1 MNATFLTLGKPI
13 QFPVGCFLQLW
24 GKQNLCLQLIRD
36 CKKTSIANELCYHMF
51 CQNKQKKWNASTN
64 NWLSTSTS
72 EANYKAFMWSHALE
86 AMQNL
91 KSTEGHGWMKNGEL
105 LVPQPITKALAPVNL
120 LSDSEESCEEST
132 FEEELLNS
140 WHMRHPYLRG

>member
-1 MNATFLTLGKPI
+1 MNAMFLTLGKPI

-24 GKQNLCLQLIRD
+24 QKQNLCLQLIHD
-36 CKKTSIANELCYHMF
+36 CKKTSIADELCYHMF
-51 CQNKQKKWNASTN
+51 CQTKQKKRNASTN

-72 EANYKAFMWSHALE
+72 EANYKAFLWSHALE
-86 AMQNL
+86 AMQDR
-91 KSTEGHGWMKNGEL
+91 KSMECHGWMKNREL
-105 LVPQPITKALAPVNL
+105 LVTQPITKALAQVNL
-120 LSDSEESCEEST
+120 LSDSEESCEKST

>member
-1 MNATFLTLGKPI
+1 MLCFWHCVNLFNFLLVAFCSFGKSKTFVCSFYMTAKRQALQMNYVITRFARI
-13 QFPVGCFLQLW
+13 S
-24 GKQNLCLQLIRD
+24 
-36 CKKTSIANELCYHMF
+36 KKR
-51 CQNKQKKWNASTN
+51 NASTN

-86 AMQNL
+86 AMQDL
-91 KSTEGHGWMKNGEL
+91 KSMEGHGWMKNREL
-105 LVPQPITKALAPVNL
+105 LVPQPITKALAQVNL
-120 LSDSEESCEEST
+120 LSDSEESCEKST

>member
-1 MNATFLTLGKPI
+1 MNAMFLTLGKPI

-24 GKQNLCLQLIRD
+24 QKQNLCLQLIHD
-36 CKKTSIANELCYHMF
+36 CKKTSIADELCYHMF
-51 CQNKQKKWNASTN
+51 CQNKQKKRNASTN

-72 EANYKAFMWSHALE
+72 EANYKAFMWSRALE
-86 AMQNL
+86 AMQDL
-91 KSTEGHGWMKNGEL
+91 KSMECHGWMKNREL
-105 LVPQPITKALAPVNL
+105 LVPQPITKALAQVNL
-120 LSDSEESCEEST
+120 LSDSEESCEKST